1 MLRGMKM
8 VVLFPIIAI
17 FSILLS
23 EGQAKYSNKVCP
35 EICGKEK
42 EPSSD
47 VFKSLQNPLHAC
59 KIEKTKRQREID
71 ETR

>member
-1 MLRGMKM
+1 M
-8 VVLFPIIAI
+8 VVLFPMIVI
-17 FSILLS
+17 FIILLNR
-23 EGQAKYSNKVCP
+23 GQAMYNQKVCP

-42 EPSSD
+42 EPSPD
-47 VFKSLQNPLHAC
+47 VFKSPQNPLHAC